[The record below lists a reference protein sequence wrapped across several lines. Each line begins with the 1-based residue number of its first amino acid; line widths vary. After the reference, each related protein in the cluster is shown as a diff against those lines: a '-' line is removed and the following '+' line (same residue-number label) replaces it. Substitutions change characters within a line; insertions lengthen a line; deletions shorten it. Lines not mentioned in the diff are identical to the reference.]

1 MGIVLILCR
10 VLSIFTKKYIVS
22 RTISLTVNASVMN
35 AYVAVPQG
43 NGPFP
48 AVIIFH
54 DAFGV
59 NGDMRGVAEKLAR
72 EGIMAVVPELF
83 HRTAPAGFE
92 ARYYQHSIAMP
103 HVTATRH
110 EQIVDDLQATLKW
123 LRSQENVQEDKVATL
138 GFSIGGRLS
147 FIANSIVKLAAS
159 VCVYGGQLDKELER
173 VSKLRGAQLLVWAGR
188 DEYIPATQSVAV
200 VDAMRSANRDF
211 TNMEFAQARHGYFF
225 DGHPSYDA
233 GASKQTWAVIKEFLK
248 HHLSA

>member
-1 MGIVLILCR
+1 
-10 VLSIFTKKYIVS
+10 
-22 RTISLTVNASVMN
+22 MN
-35 AYVAVPQG
+35 AYVAVPHG
-43 NGPFP
+43 GGPFP

-59 NGDMRGVAEKLAR
+59 NADMRGVADKLGR
-72 EGIMAVVPELF
+72 EGIVAVVPELF

-110 EQIVDDLQATLKW
+110 EQIVDDMQATLKW
-123 LRSQENVQEDKVATL
+123 LSSQENVNENNIGTL

-147 FIANSIVKLAAS
+147 FIANSIVKLGAS
-159 VCVYGGQLDKELER
+159 VSVYGGQLDKELDR

-188 DEYIPATQSVAV
+188 DEYIPATQSGAV
-200 VDAMRSANRDF
+200 IAAMRSANRDF
-211 TNMEFAQARHGYFF
+211 VNLEFAHAGHGFFF

-233 GASKQTWAVIKEFLK
+233 GASKQAWGVIKEFLK